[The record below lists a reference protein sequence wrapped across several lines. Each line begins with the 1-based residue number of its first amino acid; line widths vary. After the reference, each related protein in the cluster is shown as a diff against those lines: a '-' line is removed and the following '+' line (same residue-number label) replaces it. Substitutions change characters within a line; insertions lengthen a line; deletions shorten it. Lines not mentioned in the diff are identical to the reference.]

1 MREGDA
7 LLENKIAIIT
17 GASRGI
23 GKSIALNFAKNGAS
37 LVLVC
42 FSNQTSL
49 DDVKK
54 EAQLLGAKVVTFVG
68 DVASESFCSEVVS
81 KTLDV
86 FGTVDILVNSAG
98 TIARAV
104 TEETGSE
111 EWHRVLDVNLNGV
124 FYLSRCVLPAMR
136 KNGSGKI
143 INLTSQMAHMPH
155 PSASPSYEVSK
166 SGVVAFTRH
175 IALEYAKFNVCVN
188 NIAPGSIDTDL
199 PKSMSIEARQRLK
212 DAIPMQRL
220 GEVEEVANCALFLAS
235 RMSSYVTG
243 STLHVNG
250 GSLIL

>member
-1 MREGDA
+1 
-7 LLENKIAIIT
+7 LLQNKIAIIT

-23 GKSIALNFAKNGAS
+23 GRSIALNFAKNGAS
-37 LVLVC
+37 LALVC
-42 FSNQTSL
+42 LSDQTSL
-49 DDVKK
+49 DSVKK
-54 EAQLLGAKVVTFVG
+54 EAELLGAKVITLMG
-68 DVASESFCSEVVS
+68 DVASKVFCNEVISE
-81 KTLDV
+81 TMDA

-98 TIARAV
+98 TITRAV
-104 TEETGSE
+104 TEKLSSAG
-111 EWHRVLDVNLNGV
+111 WHRVLDVNLSGV
-124 FYLSRCVLPAMR
+124 FYLSRSVLPIMR
-136 KNGSGKI
+136 KNERGKI

-175 IALEYAKFNVCVN
+175 LALEYAKFNVCVN

-199 PKSMSIEARQRLK
+199 PKSMSTEARQRLK

-235 RMSSYVTG
+235 NMSSYITG
-243 STLHVNG
+243 NTIHVNG

>member
-1 MREGDA
+1 M
-7 LLENKIAIIT
+7 LQNKIAIIT

-23 GKSIALNFAKNGAS
+23 GRSIALNFAKNGAS
-37 LVLVC
+37 LALVC
-42 FSNQTSL
+42 LSDQTSL
-49 DDVKK
+49 DSVKK
-54 EAQLLGAKVVTFVG
+54 EAELLGAKVITLMG
-68 DVASESFCSEVVS
+68 DVASKVFCNEVISE
-81 KTLDV
+81 TMDA

-98 TIARAV
+98 TITRAV
-104 TEETGSE
+104 TEELSSE
-111 EWHRVLDVNLNGV
+111 EWHRVLDVNLSGV
-124 FYLSRCVLPAMR
+124 FYLSRSVLPIMR
-136 KNGSGKI
+136 KNERGKI

-175 IALEYAKFNVCVN
+175 LALEYAKFNVCVN

-199 PKSMSIEARQRLK
+199 PKSMSTEARQRLK

-235 RMSSYVTG
+235 NMSSYITG
-243 STLHVNG
+243 NTIHVNG

>member
-1 MREGDA
+1 
-7 LLENKIAIIT
+7 LLQNKIAIIT

-42 FSNQTSL
+42 LSDQMSL
-49 DDVKK
+49 DSVKK
-54 EAQLLGAKVVTFVG
+54 EAELLGAKVIAFMG
-68 DVASESFCSEVVS
+68 DVASESFCNEITS
-81 KTLDV
+81 KTLDT

-98 TIARAV
+98 TITRAV
-104 TEETGSE
+104 TEEVSGE
-111 EWHRVLDVNLNGV
+111 EWRRVLDVNLNGV
-124 FYLSRCVLPAMR
+124 FYLSRCVLPIMR
-136 KNGSGKI
+136 KNESGKI

-175 IALEYAKFNVCVN
+175 LALEYAKFNVCVN

-220 GEVEEVANCALFLAS
+220 GEVEEVANCTLFLAS
-235 RMSSYVTG
+235 EMSSYITG
-243 STLHVNG
+243 STVHING
-250 GSLIL
+250 GSLIV

>member
-1 MREGDA
+1 
-7 LLENKIAIIT
+7 LLQNKIAIIT

-23 GKSIALNFAKNGAS
+23 GRSIALNFAKNGAS
-37 LVLVC
+37 LALVC
-42 FSNQTSL
+42 LSDQTSL
-49 DDVKK
+49 DSVKK
-54 EAQLLGAKVVTFVG
+54 EAELLGAKVITLMG
-68 DVASESFCSEVVS
+68 DVASKVFCNEVISE
-81 KTLDV
+81 TMDA

-98 TIARAV
+98 TITRAV
-104 TEETGSE
+104 TEELSSE
-111 EWHRVLDVNLNGV
+111 EWHRVLDVNLSGV
-124 FYLSRCVLPAMR
+124 FYLSRSVLPIMR
-136 KNGSGKI
+136 KNERGKI

-175 IALEYAKFNVCVN
+175 LALEYAKFNVCVN

-199 PKSMSIEARQRLK
+199 PKSMSTEARQRLK

-235 RMSSYVTG
+235 NMSSYITG
-243 STLHVNG
+243 NTIHVNG